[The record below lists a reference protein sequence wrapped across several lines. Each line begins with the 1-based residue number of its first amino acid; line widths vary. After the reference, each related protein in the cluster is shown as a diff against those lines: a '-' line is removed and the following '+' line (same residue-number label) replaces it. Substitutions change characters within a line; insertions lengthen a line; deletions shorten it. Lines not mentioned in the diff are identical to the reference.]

1 MFTKIV
7 QTERNTK
14 EKYVFL
20 WISEVKP
27 IFDEVNDTNK
37 RAKCKRK
44 VHFSF
49 HFRAK
54 VSSTKSKI
62 RISERKCN
70 FPSESIF
77 DEVKDR
83 YTSNSNEMVSLN
95 SSIACGNLGQFS
107 REKIATK
114 FICPSILPSAVCI

>member
-1 MFTKIV
+1 M
-7 QTERNTK
+7 QK
-14 EKYVFL
+14 ESSLFFSFS
-20 WISEVKP
+20 SES
-27 IFDEVNDTNK
+27 IFDEVKDTNK
-37 RAKCKRK
+37 REKM
-44 VHFSF
+44 H
-49 HFRAK
+49 
-54 VSSTKSKI
+54 
-62 RISERKCN
+62 